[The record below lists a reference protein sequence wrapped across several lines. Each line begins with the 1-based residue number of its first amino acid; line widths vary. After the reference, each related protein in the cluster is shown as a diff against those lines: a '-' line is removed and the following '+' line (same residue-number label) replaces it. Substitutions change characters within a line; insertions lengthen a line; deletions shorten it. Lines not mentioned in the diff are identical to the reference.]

1 MRGVQGH
8 ALTSTLR
15 VIVLLANRMTD
26 KHLFIMDRADQPD
39 ERSTRAYLRIAR
51 PLNFSWVF
59 FLKISY
65 RIGYRYKGPKRTWH
79 GQELDSGEVYDEE
92 QVRTAR
98 RGGLS
103 GHTSEPNLT
112 SSQKL
117 FNFSAKQL

>member
-1 MRGVQGH
+1 MNGQLEPICG
-8 ALTSTLR
+8 LLDLSTSLG
-15 VIVLLANRMTD
+15 
-26 KHLFIMDRADQPD
+26 F
-39 ERSTRAYLRIAR
+39 
-51 PLNFSWVF
+51 F